1 MITDT
6 IRIDTTQKYELI
18 NITSKIEEIIRNNDV
33 NEGLINIST
42 KHTTSSII
50 INEDEKGLKDDII
63 NVLKQVI
70 PDNNYLHDRIDN
82 NAKSHLMAMLTT
94 PTQTLPIINGKLS
107 SCRLLT
113 LIISVNISTLLSFLQ
128 GGIISTASY
137 IKKSCLS

>member
-107 SCRLLT
+107 LGTWQSIFFLELDGPRMNR
-113 LIISVNISTLLSFLQ
+113 IITIS
-128 GGIISTASY
+128 IITN
-137 IKKSCLS
+137 

>member
-50 INEDEKGLKDDII
+50 INEDEEGLKDDII

-107 SCRLLT
+107 LGTRQSIFFLELDGPRMNR
-113 LIISVNISTLLSFLQ
+113 IITIS
-128 GGIISTASY
+128 IITN
-137 IKKSCLS
+137 

>member
-18 NITSKIEEIIRNNDV
+18 NITSKIEEIIQNNDV

-107 SCRLLT
+107 LGTWQSIFFLELDGPRMNRT
-113 LIISVNISTLLSFLQ
+113 VNIN
-128 GGIISTASY
+128 II
-137 IKKSCLS
+137 CD

>member
-50 INEDEKGLKDDII
+50 INEDEEGLKDDII

-107 SCRLLT
+107 LGTWQSIFFLELDGPRMNR
-113 LIISVNISTLLSFLQ
+113 IITIS
-128 GGIISTASY
+128 IITN
-137 IKKSCLS
+137 